1 MRMQKMLRIDRRE
14 CLAVL
19 GAAVSAMSLSPA
31 CAAGQF
37 KMGLLVPGSVAE
49 EGWNRI
55 AYNALKAVE
64 KELGAKVSYVEL
76 QQNPASFDK
85 AVRDYAAQGYNV
97 ILGHGFEFQDA
108 ALTVAEDYPDVWFLI
123 SSSSIHKGKVI
134 GLNTDSSQPFYLMGV
149 IAGKMG
155 KAAGLV
161 GGMEIPPIK
170 EALEGFAKGV
180 KDTKAG
186 MPVSSVYIGNF
197 QDVGAA
203 KEAAVNM
210 IAKGAD
216 FVIPD
221 ADAAGI
227 GVIQAVRE
235 AGPNVATFGVF
246 TDITSTAPDNILG
259 TYLADYAAGVERIVR
274 GIKDGSSLP
283 TGNVAFG
290 LNDPDVIKFY
300 YNDKAKRAVPADVR
314 QYVDGVKA
322 KIVSGE
328 IKTLGK

>member
-1 MRMQKMLRIDRRE
+1 MTIDRRE
-14 CLAVL
+14 CLAIL
-19 GAAVSAMSLSPA
+19 GAAAGALALTPA
-31 CAAGQF
+31 KAADQF
-37 KMGLLVPGSVAE
+37 KMGLLVPGSVAD

-55 AYNALKAVE
+55 AYNALKKVE
-64 KELGAKVSYVEL
+64 KDLGAKVSYVEL
-76 QQNPASFDK
+76 QQNPASFEK
-85 AVRDYAAQGYNV
+85 AFRDYAAQGYNV
-97 ILGHGFEFQDA
+97 VLGHGFEFQDA

-149 IAGKMG
+149 IAAKMG
-155 KAAGLV
+155 KSAGLV

-170 EALEGFAKGV
+170 EALEGFMRGV
-180 KDTKAG
+180 KDTKAE

-197 QDVGAA
+197 EDLTAA

-221 ADAAGI
+221 ADAAGM
-227 GVIQAVRE
+227 GVIQAAKE
-235 AGPNVATFGVF
+235 AGPDVATFGVF
-246 TDITSTAPDNILG
+246 TDITSTAPENVLG
-259 TYLADYAAGVERIVR
+259 TYLADYAAGVARIVG

-283 TGNVAFG
+283 TSNVAFG
-290 LNDPDVIKFY
+290 LKDADVMKFY
-300 YNDKAKRAVPADVR
+300 YNDKAKRAVPDDVR
-314 QYVDGVKA
+314 KAVAEAKA
-322 KIVSGE
+322 KIAAGE